1 MIKTRGRLSTWKA
14 DKGFGF
20 IRPEGGDTDVFVHI
34 RDFGNIS
41 RAPRVGDLVSF
52 QPMRGD
58 DGRSRAADV
67 EIDGVPRLP
76 PMKPTPRVAK
86 VHTSS
91 KGLLGKALSVLGFA
105 VVAAVVYW
113 KVAPTLDAAHLSS
126 LTDGAAESTRA
137 AIVCDGR
144 RYCSQMTSCTEA
156 TNFLRHCPGTE
167 MDGDGDGVPCE
178 SQWCN

>member
-1 MIKTRGRLSTWKA
+1 MFKVRGRLTTWNA

-20 IRPEGGDTDVFVHI
+20 IRSEGRDTDVFVHI

-41 RAPRVGDLVSF
+41 RAPRVGDVVSF

-58 DGRSRAADV
+58 DGRLRAADV
-67 EIDGVPRLP
+67 AIDGVPRLP
-76 PMKPTPRVAK
+76 PMKPTFRAAK
-86 VHTSS
+86 VHASS
-91 KGLLGKALSVLGFA
+91 KGLLGKALSVLGCA
-105 VVAAVVYW
+105 VVAAVVYS
-113 KVAPTLDAAHLSS
+113 KIAPTLDAGHLSS
-126 LTDGAAESTRA
+126 LTDEAAESAHAPTA
-137 AIVCDGR
+137 CDGR
-144 RYCSQMTSCTEA
+144 RYCSQMTSCDEA